1 MGEAMSAAAST
12 KGPWRHRIL
21 VGLLAGTA
29 TVLLYWLLGFAVGDI
44 GSVPGPDWTEYE
56 RAHLDPQAV
65 AEQQA
70 LARQE
75 QDVLRQIEGRRQR
88 QELLR
93 RSTDASRET
102 MNQLLEMQRLA
113 LQKNVKPSEAEQA
126 ALADSQQLFLQNQR
140 AFQALNDEIVGLSEQ
155 AAQVQVRSAQQAQA
169 LEEKRVPVRAAF
181 EELARH
187 HELRM
192 AALKL
197 AFLLPLLAAAAY
209 AFLRWRAGSLAP
221 LVYAAGIAVLAKVAE
236 VVHEYFPSRYFKY
249 VALLAVLAVVVRLLV
264 ALLRAAA
271 RPGRD
276 WLLKRFREAYEQFRC
291 PRCDFPVRRGPL
303 RFLLRTRRGVVNLGA
318 TPTGEAEP
326 GPYTCPACGAAVYEE
341 CSACHAVRPSL
352 LPWCERCGAEK
363 AISG

>member
-1 MGEAMSAAAST
+1 MSAATST
-12 KGPWRHRIL
+12 KGPWKHRIL
-21 VGLLAGTA
+21 VSLLTVTA

-44 GSVPGPDWTEYE
+44 GSVPGPDWSEYE
-56 RAHLDPQAV
+56 RAHLDPQV
-65 AEQQA
+65 VKEQQD
-70 LARQE
+70 LAAQAEEIR
-75 QDVLRQIEGRRQR
+75 RQIDGRQQR

-140 AFQALNDEIVGLSEQ
+140 AFQALNGEVVGLSEQ
-155 AAQVQVRSAQQAQA
+155 AAQVQVRIARQAKV
-169 LEEKRVPVRAAF
+169 LEERRAPVRAEF
-181 EELARH
+181 EKLARR

-209 AFLRWRAGSLAP
+209 AFLRWRSGSLAP

-249 VALLAVLAVVVRLLV
+249 VALLAVLSVVVRLLV

-303 RFLLRTRRGVVNLGA
+303 RFLLRTRRGVVNLGP
-318 TPTGEAEP
+318 TPAGEVEP

-341 CSACHAVRPSL
+341 CSACRAVRPSL

-363 AISG
+363 TLSA